1 MDIDLAHSVTSVAT
15 GKTAGL
21 DDAHVPLVAF
31 DANGTAL
38 DTVDKYSKKGIVN
51 TLTVEDHDS
60 AQNLI
65 KVLDAKIQSV
75 STARSNLGAVQNRFE
90 HTITN
95 LNVAVE
101 NLAASESRVRDTD
114 MAQEMMQFTR
124 NQILSQAGTS
134 MLAQANQVP
143 QGVLSLLR

>member
-1 MDIDLAHSVTSVAT
+1 MDIDMAHSVTSVAN
-15 GKTAGL
+15 GKKAGL
-21 DDAHVPLVAF
+21 DDTHVKLSAF
-31 DANGTAL
+31 DANGTEL

-114 MAQEMMQFTR
+114 MA
-124 NQILSQAGTS
+124 
-134 MLAQANQVP
+134 
-143 QGVLSLLR
+143 